1 MDMTT
6 IGIGTGVFVAVLY
19 IGLFIW
25 KRGSIPE
32 ITGIMVV
39 FLAGYALVAGYDLLV
54 AAFRGDPLKLP
65 SDWRQYVGAVGVA
78 GMGLSGKSL
87 LKHFKVVLD
96 WPLLRSKRNTRTRRV
111 KEA

>member
-6 IGIGTGVFVAVLY
+6 IGIGTGIFVAVLY
-19 IGLFIW
+19 IVLYFW

-32 ITGIMVV
+32 IAGIMVV
-39 FLAGYALVAGYDLLV
+39 FFAGYALVAGYDLLV

-78 GMGLSGKSL
+78 GVGLSAQSL
-87 LKHFKVVLD
+87 LKHFKAIFR
-96 WPLLRSKRNTRTRRV
+96 WPLIARKRKGFKR
-111 KEA
+111 